1 MRERSR
7 EFDNIVRDLLAE
19 PESSQGSG
27 RRTVSDE
34 AMAILR
40 AYRWPGNV
48 RQLRNLLARAI
59 RATRSHQLGIEA
71 LPSEVFVSTIGRRLH
86 LMERLESAAILGAL
100 NLTGGNVSTA

>member
-7 EFDNIVRDLLAE
+7 EFDKIVRDLLAE

-71 LPSEVFVSTIGRRLH
+71 LPSEAFVSTIGRPLQ
-86 LMERLESAAILGAL
+86 LMERMGIAA
-100 NLTGGNVSTA
+100 VSCAV